1 MRSVGLVVMLLVGS
15 AAMHGQEQGGAS
27 QTAPAAGGAKEVKI
41 LGSAG
46 TRIKAGSAVTGAK
59 LISRV
64 DPVYPPLARQT
75 RISGTV
81 RLRGIIGKDGS
92 VLELSVLSGHPL
104 LIQSA
109 LEAVRKWKYTPTLV
123 GGEPVDVE
131 TTIDVIF
138 SLNENSNRTGVKQA
152 PQIDPQVRADFSKLL
167 ELTKTSERAG
177 EATKKALEP
186 LAPYCSKPFTMSGSV
201 KG

>member
-1 MRSVGLVVMLLVGS
+1 M
-15 AAMHGQEQGGAS
+15 
-27 QTAPAAGGAKEVKI
+27 
-41 LGSAG
+41 
-46 TRIKAGSAVTGAK
+46 
-59 LISRV
+59 
-64 DPVYPPLARQT
+64 YPPLARQT

-123 GGEPVDVE
+123 GGEPVEVH